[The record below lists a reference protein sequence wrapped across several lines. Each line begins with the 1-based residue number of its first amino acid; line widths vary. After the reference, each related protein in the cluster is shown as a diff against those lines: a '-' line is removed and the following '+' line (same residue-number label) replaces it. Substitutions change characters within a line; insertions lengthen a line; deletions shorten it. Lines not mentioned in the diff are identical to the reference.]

1 MESKQVSGKQALHYR
16 NYRRARDR
24 ALVRLAHL
32 YPDDYKQMLVEERQ
46 SDEQQGKTWTGGID
60 DTRLTITTHT
70 RANAVPAFT
79 GGDTSNAGENESNN
93 GGEA

>member
-32 YPDDYKQMLVEERQ
+32 YPDDYKQLLVEERK
-46 SDEQQGKTWTGGID
+46 SDEQEGKTWTGGID

-70 RANAVPAFT
+70 RRSPVYV
-79 GGDTSNAGENESNN
+79 
-93 GGEA
+93 